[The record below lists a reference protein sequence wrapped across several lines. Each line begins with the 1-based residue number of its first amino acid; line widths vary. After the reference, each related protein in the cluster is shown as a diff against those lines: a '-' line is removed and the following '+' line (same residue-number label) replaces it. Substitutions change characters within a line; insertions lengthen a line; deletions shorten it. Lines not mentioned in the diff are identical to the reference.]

1 MRQRAAEPVQ
11 FPDDQAIAGL
21 DVGERLLESWVIIP
35 RPAGLIFKQLP
46 RIDAGGEQGVALQVR
61 RLPIV
66 VARHPHIAY
75 QHVQKTPLSWLP
87 NNHASHETSIR
98 KCRVHVRTRSLPEGL

>member
-75 QHVQKTPLSWLP
+75 QHVQKTPLSWLLNTLTIRQSFSNRFGP
-87 NNHASHETSIR
+87 VLTGASR
-98 KCRVHVRTRSLPEGL
+98 LR